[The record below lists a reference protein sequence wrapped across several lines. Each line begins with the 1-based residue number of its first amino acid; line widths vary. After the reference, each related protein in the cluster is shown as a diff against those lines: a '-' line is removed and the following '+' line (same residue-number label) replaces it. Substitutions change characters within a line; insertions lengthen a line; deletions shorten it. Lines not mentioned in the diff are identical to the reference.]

1 MSSLADERAWH
12 VFVSSLE
19 NKLPHAPVSTSPVEL
34 SEHRPRKFCTAA
46 AKLDQILIAVVYF
59 CRSVNIMSL
68 ALKWL
73 EGSEKEV
80 ELIPSLAVLLGQWKD
95 LNGSMYMLTRGSETD
110 KIDVFTVRPSGAE
123 RYTEALI
130 SLRGCNLQWGRSTT
144 GKYSLENASSITWR
158 RGSSKF
164 YWRKMQ

>member
-1 MSSLADERAWH
+1 
-12 VFVSSLE
+12 
-19 NKLPHAPVSTSPVEL
+19 
-34 SEHRPRKFCTAA
+34 
-46 AKLDQILIAVVYF
+46 
-59 CRSVNIMSL
+59 MSL

-130 SLRGCNLQWGRSTT
+130 SFRGCKLQWGRGASAKFS
-144 GKYSLENASSITWR
+144 GDMEDGSSITWR

>member
-1 MSSLADERAWH
+1 
-12 VFVSSLE
+12 
-19 NKLPHAPVSTSPVEL
+19 
-34 SEHRPRKFCTAA
+34 
-46 AKLDQILIAVVYF
+46 
-59 CRSVNIMSL
+59 MSL

-130 SLRGCNLQWGRSTT
+130 SLRGCNLQWGRSASA
-144 GKYSLENASSITWR
+144 KYSGTVKDGSSITWR
-158 RGSSKF
+158 RGGSKF

>member
-1 MSSLADERAWH
+1 
-12 VFVSSLE
+12 
-19 NKLPHAPVSTSPVEL
+19 
-34 SEHRPRKFCTAA
+34 
-46 AKLDQILIAVVYF
+46 
-59 CRSVNIMSL
+59 MSL

-130 SLRGCNLQWGRSTT
+130 SFRGCKLQLGARRLSEILWDRGRRVE
-144 GKYSLENASSITWR
+144 YYLAPR
-158 RGSSKF
+158 KF
-164 YWRKMQ
+164 EIPLAQDAVSQ

>member
-1 MSSLADERAWH
+1 
-12 VFVSSLE
+12 
-19 NKLPHAPVSTSPVEL
+19 
-34 SEHRPRKFCTAA
+34 
-46 AKLDQILIAVVYF
+46 
-59 CRSVNIMSL
+59 MSL

-80 ELIPSLAVLLGQWKD
+80 ELIPSLAVLLGQWRD

-130 SLRGCNLQWGRSTT
+130 SFRGCKLQWGRGASA
-144 GKYSLENASSITWR
+144 KYSGTVEDASSITWR

-164 YWRKMQ
+164 HWRKMQ